1 MTPPDV
7 RDLLSPL
14 TEDVEPTSR
23 RFQVDREKIVSRMV
37 EVSLTPEARFS
48 PRVRLG
54 MALALAASFALA
66 AWGGLSALQ
75 RQRELAAASIE
86 VLALRGQVTSAEGSL
101 QVGQARVVSRDGT
114 LETSAHAEAR
124 IQTGGGMAIDLLEN
138 TKVSLRELGVSKSS
152 SALRLE
158 RGRVRCVIPHEP
170 GRVFSVVTAN
180 ARVVDVGTTFSVSVQ
195 PAGAGVATIVHVEE
209 GEVMVEHA
217 GTQRHL
223 RAPASWSSAPEAATP
238 AVEPAPAALPAVEEA
253 PAAASPRRDVASSKR
268 QRETLDTET
277 QLLQRGLASEQRG
290 DFQGAARAFEQLVA
304 RYPGSPLAPDARAAL
319 ARVKGRLGSP
329 K

>member
-1 MTPPDV
+1 MTPPEV

-14 TEDVEPTSR
+14 TEEVEPTAR

-48 PRVRLG
+48 PRARLG
-54 MALALAASFALA
+54 MALALAASFVLA
-66 AWGGLSALQ
+66 AWGGLAALQ
-75 RQRELAAASIE
+75 RQRELAASSIE
-86 VLALRGQVTSAEGSL
+86 VLALRGAVTSAEGSL
-101 QVGQARVVSRDGT
+101 PVGQARVVSRDGT

-138 TKVSLRELGVSKSS
+138 TKVSLKELGVSKSS
-152 SALRLE
+152 SALRLD

-170 GRVFSVVTAN
+170 GRVFSVITAD

-223 RAPASWSSAPEAATP
+223 RAPASWSSAAEATTP
-238 AVEPAPAALPAVEEA
+238 AVEPAPSALPAVEA
-253 PAAASPRRDVASSKR
+253 PATPSKRRDVASSKR

-277 QLLQRGLASEQRG
+277 QLLQSGLASEQRG
-290 DFQGAARAFEQLVA
+290 DFQAAARAFEQLVA